1 MDLDLIQKLISVMDE
16 NGLTELHY
24 EQEGT
29 VVRLSRQSG
38 APASPVSTGV
48 SPAASVEAAG
58 EPSQSL
64 EEEGVFLVKSPLV
77 GTFYRRPSPDADW
90 FATIGDDVHEETV
103 LCLIEAMKVFN
114 EIKAEC
120 SGNLLEILLEDGDPV
135 EFDQPMFRVKTA

>member
-38 APASPVSTGV
+38 APAPSVSTDA
-48 SPAASVEAAG
+48 SPAAPFEAAG
-58 EPSQSL
+58 EASQPL
-64 EEEGVFLVKSPLV
+64 EEEGIFLVKSPLV
-77 GTFYRRPSPDADW
+77 GTFYRRPNPDADW
-90 FATIGDDVHEETV
+90 FVTTGDNVNEATV
-103 LCLIEAMKVFN
+103 LCVIEAMKVFN

-120 SGNLLEILLEDGDPV
+120 SGNLLDILLEDGDPV

>member
-38 APASPVSTGV
+38 APTSPVSTGT

-58 EPSQSL
+58 EPSQPL

-90 FATIGDDVHEETV
+90 FVTTGDDVHEETV